1 MGKPPSKQITSNV
14 GTQTKR
20 TKTNLVGTFIYS
32 VLVALIM
39 GGIFQAISLPKA
51 CNEDPQTPIMK
62 LESQFQE
69 ELTEL
74 TKPLRKMDAWLEN
87 NLDENVKLVLPYF
100 SNVILFL
107 GFSLYYFLIN
117 SAFKESAIDTLGVFV
132 STFGGMY
139 LAYML
144 NKDYFFQDS
153 SEDCKMKLDEG
164 LHHAQMNIGFFFVLL
179 GFIAFQQFLTKNC
192 EN

>member
-1 MGKPPSKQITSNV
+1 MAKIHLIGAFFST
-14 GTQTKR
+14 
-20 TKTNLVGTFIYS
+20 
-32 VLVALIM
+32 VLVAIVVE
-39 GGIFQAISLPKA
+39 GIFQAIFLPKA

-107 GFSLYYFLIN
+107 GFSVIYFMVN
-117 SAFKESAIDTLGVFV
+117 SAYKESAIEILGISV
-132 STFGGMY
+132 STFGGLGLVHLLTRDY
-139 LAYML
+139 L
-144 NKDYFFQDS
+144 FQDS
-153 SEDCKMKLDEG
+153 SEDCELELTKR
-164 LHHAQMNIGFFFVLL
+164 LHVFQFVCMFHFVMLA
-179 GFIAFQQFLTKNC
+179 FIAFQQFLTKNC
-192 EN
+192 EKST